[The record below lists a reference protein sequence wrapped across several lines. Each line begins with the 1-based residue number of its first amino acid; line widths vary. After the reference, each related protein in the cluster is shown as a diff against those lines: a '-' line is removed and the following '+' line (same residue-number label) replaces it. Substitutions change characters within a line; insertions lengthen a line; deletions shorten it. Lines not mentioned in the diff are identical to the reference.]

1 MGGLIWGGGT
11 STQLHFLGCCP
22 PRLLSLAPPP
32 VQTEGS
38 FIRTFSTC
46 WTAPAHN
53 IGKEGGGWR
62 DGYPG
67 WPVGWEGG
75 LRARARAGATRRH
88 WARGALFMAQ
98 KETRHTAEGQSGWPS
113 APTSHRWGKHSHN
126 HECMAR
132 TRFGNP
138 SLPKVLLFVL
148 HKAISAAAFTTA
160 TSNKHGLVCLFLIL
174 FFISF
179 VLGEKMVTP
188 ESSTQRSSQLLM
200 IIVLCPGPV
209 KKGGSGGV
217 GSVPATLLP
226 GLRTGS
232 TLGQRAATAAEGG
245 QGEPRTP

>member
-1 MGGLIWGGGT
+1 MGTQAGQWDGRGGSGLG
-11 STQLHFLGCCP
+11 LGRG
-22 PRLLSLAPPP
+22 PRVGIGPGERCSWRRRRP
-32 VQTEGS
+32 VTRRRG
-38 FIRTFSTC
+38 
-46 WTAPAHN
+46 
-53 IGKEGGGWR
+53 
-62 DGYPG
+62 
-67 WPVGWEGG
+67 
-75 LRARARAGATRRH
+75 RAGGH
-88 WARGALFMAQ
+88 QPPLL
-98 KETRHTAEGQSGWPS
+98 TAGENTAITTNAWR
-113 APTSHRWGKHSHN
+113 AH
-126 HECMAR
+126 
-132 TRFGNP
+132 
-138 SLPKVLLFVL
+138 VLEIPRCRQCCCFVL